1 MKQIFAIFLALCIL
15 PCFQTFAW
23 IGGPFSNNSYFS
35 ENGDDGVYEAV
46 GIPSTAGVNGIGIM
60 RWAVTNSVAINP
72 DNLTSTAFVTTTTV
86 GGVTT
91 TTTSFTISPTT
102 SNVFLGGVNQI
113 THAWFLQGVSYTGT
127 CNGIVN
133 SGLGIISCSGL
144 ATQGTTANTI
154 SAGFTATFDNSGNGI
169 PIARFRGTGDGTAI
183 NGGVTTPFSFNAFGS
198 KVSSQVIYNGV

>member
-72 DNLTSTAFVTTTTV
+72 DNLSSVSTSTTF
-86 GGVTT
+86 GGVTVT
-91 TTTSFTISPTT
+91 TFVISPTT

-113 THAWFLQGVSYTGT
+113 SHAWFLQGVSYTGT
-127 CNGIVN
+127 CNGLVN
-133 SGLGIISCSGL
+133 SGLGIVTCSGL
-144 ATQGTTANTI
+144 ATQGTTTNTI
-154 SAGFTATFDNSGNGI
+154 SAGFTASFNNSGTGI
-169 PIARFRGTGDGTAI
+169 PISRFSGTGNGSAS
-183 NGGVTTPFSFNAFGS
+183 NGGVITPFTFNAFGS